1 MSSVRGH
8 ADFRAVVRT
17 SEPLAHKPLG
27 AGSSVLSSKD
37 FRPQLEQRH
46 VLIRTDNMSVVSY
59 INHQGGVRSNK
70 HAANLLLCA
79 DRHFL
84 SIRAAHIPSLLNHR
98 ADMLS
103 RKGIPQGEW
112 RLHPE
117 SVRMIWTRYGA
128 AKEVDLFATSSRM
141 HIACCSSPCL
151 TPR

>member
-17 SEPLAHKPLG
+17 SEPVAHKPLG

-59 INHQGGVRSNK
+59 INHQGGVQSNK
-70 HAANLLLCA
+70 HAANLLLWA

-84 SIRAAHIPSLLNHR
+84 SIRAAHIPSLLNRR
-98 ADMLS
+98 ADMS
-103 RKGIPQGEW
+103 RFTNSLLP
-112 RLHPE
+112 
-117 SVRMIWTRYGA
+117 
-128 AKEVDLFATSSRM
+128 SR
-141 HIACCSSPCL
+141 PVL
-151 TPR
+151 LL